1 MHVNITESVNNQLHD
16 DHDDFSLYLQ
26 QCVHFLDCQVKADR

>member
-1 MHVNITESVNNQLHD
+1 MHVNITESVINQLHD
-16 DHDDFSLYLQ
+16 RDDLSLYLQ